1 MNYAK
6 EELRAELASVFIAAE
21 LGVPHDPAN
30 HAAYVGS
37 WIKALKDDKHE
48 IFKAAHDASAAAD
61 YVIRLE
67 REISKAESLEISD
80 STSDQVRDETE
91 DLGRDRDAAARDGA
105 ESVLPAQPDAREN
118 SRFVSRFENGTGT
131 VALHDKRIGT
141 DQHTAVTSEVGRDDS
156 DGTPRGSL
164 ASSFAA
170 VKVVTATSLGDTA
183 KTFVAQTQS
192 GTYRGEIIGET
203 DLHVI
208 QRLSAQSA
216 VAHMKQLLEKTPEVG
231 TNAVISYSNEKASIR
246 EWRDRTRTHELAR

>member
-1 MNYAK
+1 LNYAK

-37 WIKALKDDKHE
+37 WIRALKDDKHE

-80 STSDQVRDETE
+80 ST
-91 DLGRDRDAAARDGA
+91 
-105 ESVLPAQPDAREN
+105 
-118 SRFVSRFENGTGT
+118 T
-131 VALHDKRIGT
+131 VKFAMKLRIWAGIAMPL
-141 DQHTAVTSEVGRDDS
+141 QRA
-156 DGTPRGSL
+156 RGSL
-164 ASSFAA
+164 AASFAA
-170 VKVVTATSLGDTA
+170 AKTLITTSLGDSA
-183 KTFVAQTQS
+183 KTYVAQTQS

-203 DLHVI
+203 DLHVL

-216 VAHMKQLLEKTPEVG
+216 VAHMKQLLDKTPEIG
-231 TNAVISYSNEKASIR
+231 TNAVISYSNDKASIR
-246 EWRDRTRTHELAR
+246 EWRERTRTHELAR